1 MKLSKFIACA
11 TVCAFSLQAS
21 AVEPV
26 IPRDDAMEKRIDQLL
41 KTLTLEEKIGQM
53 TELTLGVLDG
63 PYDPAQRDNLTIP
76 PAALDRVIGQH
87 KVGSI
92 LNVADIAL
100 TPEQWYE
107 IVSQIQDYSM
117 KTIGVP
123 CIYGLDMNHGASYT
137 LGATLFPQNI
147 NMGATFNRNLAHRG
161 GEITAYETRAS
172 DVPWTYNPTVDLHVG
187 RVSGKTTVKTPT

>member
-63 PYDPAQRDNLTIP
+63 PYDPAQLGMPYTSCHLPLSRFSPRAHTLNCG
-76 PAALDRVIGQH
+76 VI
-87 KVGSI
+87 
-92 LNVADIAL
+92 
-100 TPEQWYE
+100 
-107 IVSQIQDYSM
+107 
-117 KTIGVP
+117 
-123 CIYGLDMNHGASYT
+123 
-137 LGATLFPQNI
+137 
-147 NMGATFNRNLAHRG
+147 R
-161 GEITAYETRAS
+161 
-172 DVPWTYNPTVDLHVG
+172 
-187 RVSGKTTVKTPT
+187 